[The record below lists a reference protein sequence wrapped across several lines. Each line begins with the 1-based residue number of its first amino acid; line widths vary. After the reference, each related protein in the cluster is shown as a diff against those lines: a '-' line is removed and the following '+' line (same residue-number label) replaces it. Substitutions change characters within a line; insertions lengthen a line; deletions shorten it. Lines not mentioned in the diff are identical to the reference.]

1 MVYEQ
6 IPSTLAASTFRPGKM
21 VEAIDTRIDK
31 WKRQLIDL
39 SKRNRLLHFKPT
51 KNGSV
56 ESIDEMPSEVF
67 RILQLENRGMIFTAG
82 VASGRPQERSQTI
95 ALIKYDRAN
104 LSEKYTDNKLQTA
117 LPQDKLD
124 ATLLRLHQKSVSLF
138 EEQGVNSLFLALG
151 MLEWYDVN
159 DSAVRLKA
167 PLVLLPVELQRR
179 GATNHYTLK
188 TTEEDPVLN
197 PAIAEK
203 LRLDFKMNLPPL
215 PEDLEGLDPQDYFLQ
230 IQQFVAQQ
238 QRWRVTN
245 ELHLSLFSFTKFLM
259 YKEIENHL
267 NFYTS
272 HPIIQSLSTGVRRDI
287 ANVSKEVDAADLD
300 KSFLPENTFHVLDA
314 DSSQQ
319 RAILAVKT
327 GESIVVE
334 GPPGTG
340 KSQTIANII
349 ADSLAEGKRIL
360 FVSEK
365 MAALEVVHQRLE
377 TNGLH
382 DFCLKLHSHNT
393 NKKTVYAE
401 LARVLDGGRPK
412 DHNRDDDVAHLG
424 ALREHLT
431 EYVKQLHEPFGRLNI
446 SPFNAIGQLALL
458 DQYPN
463 INAIISTILE
473 FDQPRYDKLRLAIKD
488 HGALIKNV
496 GKPSENKWAGSE
508 LTHLTGTTEDELRE
522 TLKQGCEEIANLL
535 GNISRFAD
543 QLGAKA
549 PTTLG
554 EVTILCELARS
565 MAKSTGTS
573 ASVLMNPEW
582 NQMPDSVIELLK
594 IGREFDSAREDTL
607 SKFAPKILESD
618 LDGLVTRV
626 KDYSSLARWFR
637 PTFWRDRS
645 TLRQMSRPDYRPS
658 SYDALLNDLNV
669 ALICQKQQVALT
681 SRHEVGE
688 RFFGEK
694 WRGIDSNWEELTHF
708 SQWVIDM
715 RQFVVSDVLSA
726 RGIELACNADELD
739 HSHIEHVAKSL
750 TDDWQAL
757 RKSIQNVL
765 QLARFSM
772 AFNDL
777 IAPQAKLTEISSKF
791 RSWRDNLSC
800 LRDWVMYQDSRQS
813 LSAGP
818 AANFVQQAEGDDLE
832 PSNWEQSF
840 RRLFLRRWLD
850 LVSSERPQLRKFQTA
865 RQENR
870 IDEFRSLDSKT
881 IKLARQRLIHRLNR
895 ERDTRLS
902 GQSAQLQRL
911 QRELRKKARFI
922 PLRRMFATLTEV
934 VQSIKPCFMM
944 SPLSV
949 AQFLD
954 PKSVKFD
961 LVVFDEASQ
970 ITPHD
975 AIGAI
980 VRANQ
985 AVVVGDPKQLP
996 PTNFF
1001 ALQVDG
1007 GAQEQSDADEGEEI
1021 VEDVESIL
1029 DEFATSGFLKRRL
1042 TWHYRSQH
1050 ESLIAFSNRNFYNQE
1065 LLTFPGPDTDT
1076 SERGLKFIS
1085 VPGIYQGKGVN
1096 PIEARAVADAVCDHA
1111 RRFPNLSL
1119 GVGTFNVNQQQLILD
1134 EIDSRRRDDPSI
1146 EPFFARTGEDRF
1158 FVKNLESIQGD
1169 DRDVIFI
1176 SVAYG
1181 PDEAGK
1187 VRYNFGPIN
1196 GANGWRRLNVILTR
1210 AKIAL
1215 KVFSSLRGDQIDPTR
1230 AVSDGAKFLRDFL
1243 QYAER
1248 GVLGLPA
1255 YDQNAEFESPFEQSV
1270 FETLTSAG
1278 LNLVKQVGQAGYRI
1292 DFGVLDPEFT
1302 GRFLAGI
1309 ECDGA
1314 TYHSAITA
1322 RDRDRLRQQVLEN
1335 LGWRLCRIWSVDWN
1349 YNRKTQVERVLQFI
1363 EVCKQRFDSAGDLK
1377 RPTRVV
1383 GSDSHDYESA
1393 RANSVRP
1400 GAEAPNNALYSTL
1413 TPAPLYRLAVM
1424 KATATSDD
1432 FYTATD
1438 QFVAELIQYTL
1449 GFESPIHIDELV
1461 RRVCTYFSI
1470 ARAGNKVKERIQGLV
1485 CGMSLGE
1492 ELSLRTDFIWR
1503 RGQEHVTVY
1512 SRAIDYKFPPEHISP
1527 EEYAAAII
1535 SVLDRRPNRMQD
1547 ELVADTARYLGFARA
1562 GQKINELISDAVRRL
1577 IEKNI
1582 VTAGATGLRL
1592 ISTTE
1597 VKVD

>member
-1 MVYEQ
+1 MVHEQ
-6 IPSTLAASTFRPGKM
+6 IPGTHAASTFRPGK
-21 VEAIDTRIDK
+21 VDAIDSRIDK

-39 SKRNRLLHFKPT
+39 SKRNRLLNFKPT
-51 KNGSV
+51 KNASV

-67 RILQLENRGMIFTAG
+67 RILQLENKGMTFSAG
-82 VASGRPQERSQTI
+82 AGRATERNQTI
-95 ALIKYDRAN
+95 ALVKHDRAN
-104 LSEKYTDNKLQTA
+104 LPEKYTDNKLQTA
-117 LPQDKLD
+117 LPQDNLD

-151 MLEWYDVN
+151 MLEWFDVN
-159 DSAVRLKA
+159 DAAVRLKA

-188 TTEEDPVLN
+188 TTEDDPVLN

-203 LRLDFKMNLPPL
+203 LRLDFKINLPPL
-215 PEDLEGLDPQDYFLQ
+215 PEDFEDLDPQDYFLQ
-230 IQQFVAQQ
+230 IQQLVAQQ

-245 ELHLSLFSFTKFLM
+245 EIQLSLFSFTKFLM

-267 NFYTS
+267 SFYSS
-272 HPIIQSLSTGVRRDI
+272 HPIIQSLSTGMRRDI
-287 ANVSKEVDAADLD
+287 SNVSKQVDAADLD

-319 RAILAVKT
+319 RAILAVRT
-327 GESIVVE
+327 GESIVIE

-349 ADSLAEGKRIL
+349 ADSLAEGKRVL

-365 MAALEVVHQRLE
+365 MAALDVVHQRLE

-393 NKKTVYAE
+393 NKKIVYAE

-412 DHNRDDDVAHLG
+412 DHNRDEDVAHLG
-424 ALREHLT
+424 SLREHLT
-431 EYVKQLHEPFGRLNI
+431 EYAKQLHEPFGRLNI

-463 INAIISTILE
+463 INAVISTILE
-473 FDQPRYDKLRLAIKD
+473 FDQPHYDKLRLAIKD

-496 GKPSENKWAGSE
+496 GKPSENNWAGSE
-508 LTHLTGTTEDELRE
+508 LTQLTGTAEDELRE

-535 GNISRFAD
+535 DNISRFAD
-543 QLGAKA
+543 QLGAKL

-554 EVTILCELARS
+554 EVTILCDLAHN

-594 IGREFDSAREDTL
+594 IGREFDSARADTL
-607 SKFAPKILESD
+607 SKFAPKILEAD
-618 LDGLVTRV
+618 LEGLVTRV
-626 KDYSSLARWFR
+626 KSYSSLARWFR

-645 TLRQMSRPDYRPS
+645 TLRQMFRPDYRPI
-658 SYDALLNDLNV
+658 SYDALLNDLQV
-669 ALICQKQQVALT
+669 ALICQKQQDALK

-715 RQFVVSDVLSA
+715 RQFVVSDVLSS
-726 RGIELACNADELD
+726 RGIELACNADSLD
-739 HSHIEHVAKSL
+739 HSQIEHVARSL

-757 RKSIQNVL
+757 RKNIQNVL

-772 AFNDL
+772 EFNYL
-777 IAPQAKLTEISSKF
+777 VAPQAELLEISSKLQ
-791 RSWRDNLSC
+791 SWRDNLSL
-800 LRDWVMYQDSRQS
+800 LRDWVLYQDSRQS

-832 PSNWEQSF
+832 PNNWEPSF

-850 LVSSERPQLRKFQTA
+850 LVSSERSQLQKFQTT
-865 RQENR
+865 RHENR
-870 IDEFRSLDSKT
+870 VDEFRSLDLRT
-881 IKLARQRLIHRLNR
+881 IRLARQRLIHRLNR
-895 ERDTRLS
+895 ERDTRLVS
-902 GQSAQLQRL
+902 QSAQLQRL

-922 PLRRMFATLTEV
+922 PLRRMFATLTDV

-954 PKSVKFD
+954 PKLVKFD

-970 ITPHD
+970 IAPHD

-1007 GAQEQSDADEGEEI
+1007 GAQEQSGEDGNYDEI

-1065 LLTFPGPDTDT
+1065 LLTFPAPDTGT
-1076 SERGLKFIS
+1076 SERGLQFIP
-1085 VPGIYQGKGVN
+1085 VPGVYQGKGIN

-1119 GVGTFNVNQQQLILD
+1119 GVGTFNMNQQQLIQD
-1134 EIDSRRRDDPSI
+1134 EIDSRRREDPSI
-1146 EPFFARTGEDRF
+1146 EPFFARSGEDRF
-1158 FVKNLESIQGD
+1158 FVKNLENIQGD

-1176 SVAYG
+1176 SIGYG

-1187 VRYNFGPIN
+1187 IRYNFGPVN

-1215 KVFSSLRGDQIDPTR
+1215 KVFSSMRGDQIDPTR
-1230 AVSDGAKFLRDFL
+1230 AVSDGAKFLREFL

-1248 GVLGLPA
+1248 GMLGLPT
-1255 YDQNAEFESPFEQSV
+1255 YDHDAAFESPFEQSV

-1278 LNLVKQVGQAGYRI
+1278 LNLVPQVGQAGYRI
-1292 DFGVLDPEFT
+1292 DFGVLDPEFQ

-1314 TYHSAITA
+1314 TYHGATTA

-1335 LGWRLCRIWSVDWN
+1335 LGWRLCRIWSVDW
-1349 YNRKTQVERVLQFI
+1349 YHNRKSQIERVMQFI
-1363 EVCKQRFDSAGDLK
+1363 EVCKQRFDSTEDFK
-1377 RPTRVV
+1377 RPTRVA
-1383 GSDSHDYESA
+1383 GWDGHDHENA
-1393 RANSVRP
+1393 RADSVRS
-1400 GAEAPNNALYSTL
+1400 ATEAQNNVLYSTL
-1413 TPAPLYRLAVM
+1413 TPAPPYRLAVM

-1432 FYTATD
+1432 FNTATD
-1438 QFVAELIQYTL
+1438 QFVSELIQYTL
-1449 GFESPIHIDELV
+1449 SFESPIHIDELV

-1470 ARAGNKVKERIQGLV
+1470 ARAGNKVKERIDGLI
-1485 CGMSLGE
+1485 CGMALAE

-1512 SRAIDYKFPPEHISP
+1512 SRAIDYKFLPEHISP

-1562 GQKINELISDAVRRL
+1562 GQKINELISEAIKGL
-1577 IEKNI
+1577 IEKDI
-1582 VTAGATGLRL
+1582 ITAGATGLRL
-1592 ISTTE
+1592 MSTTE
-1597 VKVD
+1597 IKVD